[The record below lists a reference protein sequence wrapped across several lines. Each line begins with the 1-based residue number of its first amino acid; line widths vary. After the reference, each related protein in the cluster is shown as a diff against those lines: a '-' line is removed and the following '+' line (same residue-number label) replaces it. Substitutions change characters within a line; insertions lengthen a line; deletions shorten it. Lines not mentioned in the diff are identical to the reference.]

1 MLKRSSLLAF
11 GAVALAAP
19 WLSDLGMAN
28 QPNNPPPAPAIP
40 AFTAG
45 PTPALLFRNMNDGML
60 SIMPMRG
67 AQPWVTKEYN
77 FSPVNNIGQAQLDWK
92 VIGTGDFNNDGHGDI
107 LWRDDS
113 GTLAIWEMAGTGLKN
128 SPPTTTVPKLP
139 GLTQKPFVADFNGDG
154 ISDLLWQGRSVRPSS
169 DPPDLSSNSLYT
181 YLTQIWTMAA
191 GTTTP
196 ASTQSG
202 SSISNWTAAGG
213 QFGGDGGIDRF
224 LRSSDG
230 RTFFALSGGA
240 IRPGPKNVAAEWEVK
255 AVGDFNG
262 DGTSDLLWQNR
273 NNGTVSIWQV
283 QNGTYV
289 KSPFTSN
296 VPIGEWQVLGAADM
310 DGDGVSDII
319 WRNINGQV
327 VVWLMSNYSIKNPD
341 DKGFMV
347 PTEWEFAGFLSTQPL
362 GAWDGGIFYN
372 AKSYSECNQQKT
384 FTITGPLPETISRDF
399 TGSTFFIPSMKSCAH
414 FLTDTPFQTG
424 GNQNLLFFNVAGTY
438 RLEAGNLGGFDFTI
452 VPGWQTGNS
461 GCPDKADCP
470 GGGTGGGGTGGGGT
484 GVVPA
489 ANLNGSFS
497 FSGSGTMPYDQT
509 ITVEG
514 TLSTASSPN
523 GAGLTTF
530 GPKEFKGTNIPSG
543 PIGQVGFSIDG
554 LKQGTWRVTAI
565 GMGSQTCIGVPVG
578 GILQLST
585 PSTGLALC
593 SSIPGGASSP

>member
-19 WLSDLGMAN
+19 WLSDLGIAN

-45 PTPALLFRNMNDGML
+45 PTPALLFRNKNDGML

-67 AQPWVTKEYN
+67 AQPWVN
-77 FSPVNNIGQAQLDWK
+77 SPLYNIGQAQLDWK

-128 SPPTTTVPKLP
+128 SPPTTTVPQLP

-154 ISDLLWQGRSVRPSS
+154 ISDLLWQGRSVRPAS

-196 ASTQSG
+196 ARTQSG
-202 SSISNWTAAGG
+202 SSISTWTAAGG

-341 DKGFMV
+341 DNGFMV

-362 GAWDGGIFYN
+362 GAWDGGISYVAN
-372 AKSYSECNQQKT
+372 SYSECNQQKT

-399 TGSTFFIPSMKSCAH
+399 TGSTIFIPSMKSCSH
-414 FLTDTPFQTG
+414 FLTE
-424 GNQNLLFFNVAGTY
+424 LFFNVAGTY

-452 VPGWQTGNS
+452 LPGWQTGNG
-461 GCPDKADCP
+461 GCPDKANCP
-470 GGGTGGGGTGGGGT
+470 GSQPQPMTTPPGG
-484 GVVPA
+484 VPPA
-489 ANLNGSFS
+489 ALIITFHYNWY
-497 FSGSGTMPYDQT
+497 GTSPSSSQMFMFTGNTDQK
-509 ITVEG
+509 G
-514 TLSTASSPN
+514 R
-523 GAGLTTF
+523 AGETTF
-530 GPKEFKGTNIPSG
+530 TRTTTQDNIPACTS
-543 PIGQVGFSIDG
+543 IGGCPQSVVVTIDNLEQGSWKVIGGDQGLGIGSVTCSDIRVGSSKNLDMYLDG
-554 LKQGTWRVTAI
+554 YNA
-565 GMGSQTCIGVPVG
+565 GSCK
-578 GILQLST
+578 
-585 PSTGLALC
+585 
-593 SSIPGGASSP
+593 